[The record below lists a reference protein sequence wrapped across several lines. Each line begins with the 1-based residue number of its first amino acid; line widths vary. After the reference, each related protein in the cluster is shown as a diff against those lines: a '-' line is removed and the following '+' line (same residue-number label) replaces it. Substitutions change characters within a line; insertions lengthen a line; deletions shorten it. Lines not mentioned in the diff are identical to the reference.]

1 MTDVAYYRQIL
12 KDQTELLDSNIE
24 KYLKILDKEL
34 DRLPESG
41 KLSIFFCFC
50 MICEF
55 FSFVFVLAHF
65 PKIRFATFFSV
76 KNNTKYHY

>member
-24 KYLKILDKEL
+24 KYLKILDEEL

-41 KLSIFFCFC
+41 KLS
-50 MICEF
+50 
-55 FSFVFVLAHF
+55 VFLF
-65 PKIRFATFFSV
+65 L
-76 KNNTKYHY
+76 YDM